1 MKAKLYSIFLLILI
15 ILICFGNSLFNGFVY
30 DDRFVILNS
39 PIITSFQNLPDLFS
53 HSYFLKTVE
62 LSYRPVVTF
71 SYFID
76 YFLWGK
82 TAFGYHLTNLLIHI
96 LNSIILF
103 LILCEL
109 MNSFVEERDRRLTSV
124 PLFSI
129 SFFHIAIIPTLF
141 FAIHPVTTEAI
152 NSISYREDLLAT
164 LFVLLSF
171 FLFILFLRKRN
182 SLNIIKERF
191 KNRSLHF
198 YIILSL
204 ISFFFAVFSK
214 ESAIVFPLLLFLI
227 IKMKLFDGDEG
238 NYRKSYFCFIPILL
252 IFIFYI
258 FIRFYLMN
266 PATYSPDAR
275 HYNLYEKLLN
285 FFYLFNHN
293 LRVLII
299 PLFLRADYVFNP
311 ASQDTLLN
319 NLIYIISF
327 LLYGFLIFYFI
338 KRNRI
343 VSFGLLWI
351 FISLLPVSNFIPL
364 INPIADRY
372 LYFPSIGISF
382 IIMGLVNSIFNA
394 SQSVQKGLSCDYQDD
409 KIDREREGFGSL
421 NKSHYSVFLITSSI
435 ILLWYFYLT
444 VNRNIEWSDEKL
456 LWKSNLKYE
465 PNSLRA
471 YNGLALI
478 AQAEGDI
485 DKAIEYLKAGL
496 DIKSNDI
503 KMLNNLGVMY
513 MKKGEWEKAIDT
525 FQGVLNL
532 DPKHPSSHYNLFH
545 CYLTRKPVDLDK
557 AKYHLGMAES
567 LGYPITVNDKQKI
580 QNQ

>member
-1 MKAKLYSIFLLILI
+1 MKAKLYSIFFLIVI
-15 ILICFGNSLFNGFVY
+15 ILICYGNTLFNGFVY

-39 PIITSFQNLPDLFS
+39 PLITSFQNLPDLFS

-82 TAFGYHLTNLLIHI
+82 SAFGYHLTNLLIHI

-109 MNSFVEERDRRLTSV
+109 MNSFVEEKDRRLTSI

-129 SFFHIAIIPTLF
+129 SLFRIAIIPTLF

-171 FLFILFLRKRN
+171 FLFIFYLKKRN
-182 SLNIIKERF
+182 SLI
-191 KNRSLHF
+191 

-227 IKMKLFDGDEG
+227 LKMKLFNSEG
-238 NYRKSYFCFIPILL
+238 NYRKSYFYFIPILPIL
-252 IFIFYI
+252 TFYI

-266 PATYSPDAR
+266 PATYNPDAR
-275 HYNLYEKLLN
+275 HYNLYENFLN

-311 ASQDTLLN
+311 ASQDTLFS
-319 NLIYIISF
+319 NLIYSISF

-343 VSFGLLWI
+343 ISFGLLWI
-351 FISLLPVSNFIPL
+351 FICLLPVSNFISL

-382 IIMGLVNSIFNA
+382 IIIGLVNSIFIT
-394 SQSVQKGLSCDYQDD
+394 SQSVQKRFSCDYQSD
-409 KIDREREGFGSL
+409 KVDKKSEGFINL
-421 NKSHYSVFLITSSI
+421 IRNHYIVFLITSSF
-435 ILLWYFYLT
+435 ILLCYSYLI

-456 LWKSNLKYE
+456 LWESNLKYE
-465 PNSLRA
+465 PNSIRA

-478 AQAEGDI
+478 AQMEGDI
-485 DKAIEYLKAGL
+485 DKEIEYLKVGL

-513 MKKGEWEKAIDT
+513 MKKGEWGKAIDT
-525 FQGVLNL
+525 FQRVLNL
-532 DPKHPSSHYNLFH
+532 DPQHPSSHYNLFH
-545 CYLTRKPVDLDK
+545 CYLARQPVDLDK
-557 AKYHLGMAES
+557 AKYHLEMAKS
-567 LGYPITVNDKQKI
+567 LGYPITANDKQKI

>member
-1 MKAKLYSIFLLILI
+1 MNKKIKIVSITILLILI
-15 ILICFGNSLFNGFVY
+15 CYGNTLFNGFVY

-39 PIITSFQNLPDLFS
+39 PLITSFQNLPDLFS

-76 YFLWGK
+76 YFFWGK
-82 TAFGYHLTNLLIHI
+82 LAFGYHLTNLLIHI
-96 LNSIILF
+96 LNSILLF
-103 LILCEL
+103 LIICKL
-109 MNSFVEERDRRLTSV
+109 MNSSVEEGDRRLTSV
-124 PLFSI
+124 PLSSI
-129 SFFHIAIIPTLF
+129 SLFHVAIIPTLF

-171 FLFILFLRKRN
+171 FLFILYLKKRN
-182 SLNIIKERF
+182 SLI
-191 KNRSLHF
+191 

-204 ISFFFAVFSK
+204 ISFFFAVLSK

-238 NYRKSYFCFIPILL
+238 NYRKSNFYFIPILL
-252 IFIFYI
+252 ILIFYI

-266 PATYSPDAR
+266 PATYSPDVR
-275 HYNLYEKLLN
+275 HYNLYEKFLN

-343 VSFGLLWI
+343 IFFGLLWI
-351 FISLLPVSNFIPL
+351 FISFLPVSNFIPL

-394 SQSVQKGLSCDYQDD
+394 SQSVQKGLSCDYQSD
-409 KIDREREGFGSL
+409 KIDKKREGFGSPIK
-421 NKSHYSVFLITSSI
+421 NYYTVFLITSSI

-465 PNSLRA
+465 PNSVRA

-503 KMLNNLGVMY
+503 KTLNNLGVMY

-532 DPKHPSSHYNLFH
+532 DSKHPSSHYNLFH

>member
-1 MKAKLYSIFLLILI
+1 MKAKLYSIFFLILI
-15 ILICFGNSLFNGFVY
+15 ILICYGNTLFNGFVY

-39 PIITSFQNLPDLFS
+39 PLITSFQNLPNLFF

-62 LSYRPVVTF
+62 LSYRPIVTL

-76 YFLWGK
+76 YFFWGK

-103 LILCEL
+103 LILRDL
-109 MNSFVEERDRRLTSV
+109 MNSFIEEKDRRLTSV
-124 PLFSI
+124 HLSSI
-129 SFFHIAIIPTLF
+129 SLFHVAIIPTLF

-171 FLFILFLRKRN
+171 YYFILCLKKKN
-182 SLNIIKERF
+182 SLVCV
-191 KNRSLHF
+191 
-198 YIILSL
+198 ILSL
-204 ISFFFAVFSK
+204 ISFFFALFSK
-214 ESAIVFPLLLFLI
+214 ESAIVFPLLLFLM
-227 IKMKLFDGDEG
+227 IKMKLFNSDGEKH
-238 NYRKSYFCFIPILL
+238 RESYFYFIPILL

-258 FIRFYLMN
+258 FVRFYLMN
-266 PATYSPDAR
+266 PATYNPDVK
-275 HYNLYEKLLN
+275 HYNLYEKFLN

-311 ASQDTLLN
+311 ASQDTLIN

-351 FISLLPVSNFIPL
+351 FICLLPVSNFISL

-382 IIMGLVNSIFNA
+382 IIVGLVNSIFIT
-394 SQSVQKGLSCDYQDD
+394 SQSVQKRFSCDYQSNKVD
-409 KIDREREGFGSL
+409 KKGEGFISPIR
-421 NKSHYSVFLITSSI
+421 NHYIVFLITSSL
-435 ILLWYFYLT
+435 ILLYYSYLT

-456 LWKSNLKYE
+456 LWESNLKYE
-465 PNSLRA
+465 PNSVKA

-485 DKAIEYLKAGL
+485 DKTIEYLRTGL

-513 MKKGEWEKAIDT
+513 MKKGEWGKAIDT
-525 FQGVLNL
+525 FQGVLNS
-532 DPKHPSSHYNLFH
+532 DPQHPSSHYNLFH
-545 CYLTRKPVDLDK
+545 CYLAHKPVDLDK
-557 AKYHLGMAES
+557 AKYHLEMAER
-567 LGYPITVNDKQKI
+567 LGYPVTPNDKQKI